1 MSSQENNIIF
11 QKTSFLS
18 GTNSS
23 YIEKL
28 YAKYVENPASIPDSW
43 RQFFEGLSDQKDNII
58 ENQGPSWAP
67 SNIKYISNG
76 DLDVYE
82 KYLPKNLNGNS
93 IKEKIVEKNRTLSSD
108 EKFDVERSTIDSVR
122 AIMMI
127 RAYRIRGHLIA
138 DLDPLQLQEKH
149 HHPELNPETYGF
161 KKEDRNRK
169 IFLDKFLGLEYATVN
184 EILEILLK
192 TYCSKIGIEFMHMS
206 DPEEKKWIQERIE
219 GKGKEANF
227 TSEGKKAIFK
237 KLVEAEGFEN
247 YCHTK
252 FVGTKRF
259 GLDGCESLIPALEQ
273 IIKVGGGLGVKEVKI
288 GMPHRGR
295 LNILANVI
303 QKPFK
308 KIFKEFSGDPGP
320 DTAGVSGDVKYHLGA
335 SADRDFNGNNV
346 HVSLTANP
354 SHLEAVNPVV
364 LGQTRAK
371 QFFHNDPQRVKV
383 VPILLHGDAAF
394 AGQGI
399 VAECFAMSGLKGH
412 NTGGTIHIIVNNQ
425 IGFTTSPSFARSSP
439 YPSEVAKMVQAPIF
453 HVNGD
458 DAESVVYCARIATEY
473 RQKFKRDV
481 VIDIICYRR
490 FGHNEGDEPSFTQP
504 LMYKKIR
511 AQATTLTIYGN
522 QLIQEGVLGKEEF
535 QNEKDN
541 FKKFLDTEFETSKSY
556 IPNQI
561 DWFTGSWSKFTTE
574 IGSDRRGVTGVDLDL
589 IHKAGEKICNLPA
602 NLNSHSTIKR
612 LFEAKKKMFE
622 TGKGFDWATAE
633 SLAFGTLLL
642 EGYPVRFVG
651 QDSSRGTFSQRHAG
665 VLDQDTGE
673 KYYPLKNLSSN
684 QGQFEIIDSF
694 LSEFGVLGFEYG
706 YSISSP
712 ETLVLWEA
720 QFGDF
725 ANGAQIIIDQF
736 ITSGEKKWTRA
747 SGLVML
753 LPHGYEGQGPEH
765 SSARIER
772 YLQSCAQ
779 ENLQVV
785 NCTTPANY
793 FHLLRRQ
800 IHRTFRKPLI
810 VFSPKSLLRHKKCVS
825 EIEDFLPENS
835 FHRILPDHADFPEYN
850 LIKLAKDEDIKRVVL
865 CSGKVY
871 FDISEK
877 RETIRNPKVQ
887 LLRIEQLYPFPVKK
901 LASFLKRFKNA
912 DEFIWCQEEPENM
925 GAWSFVE
932 KYINWTLDSVG
943 AKSKKVQY
951 VGRKPSASTATGYLK
966 KHVQQQD
973 EIISK
978 VLL

>member
-43 RQFFEGLSDQKDNII
+43 RQFFEGLGDQKDNII

-589 IHKAGEKICNLPA
+589 IHQAGEKICNLPA

-651 QDSSRGTFSQRHAG
+651 QDSSRGTFSQRHAS

-684 QGQFEIIDSF
+684 QAQFEIIDSF

>member
-28 YAKYVENPASIPDSW
+28 YAQYVENPSSIPDSW
-43 RQFFEGLSDQKDNII
+43 RQFFDGLGDQKNDII

-67 SNIKYISNG
+67 SNIKHISNG
-76 DLDVYE
+76 DLDIYE

-93 IKEKIVEKNRTLSSD
+93 IKEKIIEKNKTLSND
-108 EKFDVERSTIDSVR
+108 ERLNVERSTIDSIR

-138 DLDPLQLQEKH
+138 DLDPLQLQEKNY
-149 HHPELNPETYGF
+149 HPELNPETYGF

-169 IFLDKFLGLEYATVN
+169 IFLDKVLGLEYATVN

-192 TYCSKIGIEFMHMS
+192 TYCAKIGIEFMHMS
-206 DPEEKKWIQERIE
+206 DPEEKSWIQERIE

-227 TSEGKKAIFK
+227 TLEGKKAIFK
-237 KLVEAEGFEN
+237 KLVEAEGFES

-273 IIKVGGGLGVKEVKI
+273 IIKVGGNFGVKEIKI

-364 LGQTRAK
+364 LGQARAK
-371 QFFHNDPQRVKV
+371 QFFHNDPERIKV
-383 VPILLHGDAAF
+383 IPILLHGDASF

-425 IGFTTSPSFARSSP
+425 IGFTTSPSYARSSP

-458 DAESVVYCARIATEY
+458 DPESVVYCARIATEY

-504 LMYKKIR
+504 MMYKKIR
-511 AQATTLTIYGN
+511 NQPSTLVIYGN
-522 QLIQEGVLGKEEF
+522 QLIQEGVLRNEEF
-535 QNEKDN
+535 QEEKDN
-541 FKKFLDTEFETSKSY
+541 FKKFLDTEFETSKNY
-556 IPNQI
+556 IPNQV

-589 IHKAGEKICNLPA
+589 IREAGEKICKLPD
-602 NLNSHSTIKR
+602 NLNFHSTIKR

-633 SLAFGTLLL
+633 SLAFATLLL
-642 EGYPVRFVG
+642 EGHPVRFVG
-651 QDSSRGTFSQRHAG
+651 QDSSRGTFSQRHAS
-665 VLDQDTGE
+665 VLDQETGE
-673 KYYPLKNLSSN
+673 KYYPLKNISTK
-684 QGQFEIIDSF
+684 QAQFEIIDSF

-706 YSISSP
+706 YSLSSP

-850 LIKLAKDEDIKRVVL
+850 LIKLVRDEEIKRVVL
-865 CSGKVY
+865 CSGKIY

-877 RETIRNPKVQ
+877 RETIRNSKVQ

-901 LASFLKRFKNA
+901 
-912 DEFIWCQEEPENM
+912 
-925 GAWSFVE
+925 
-932 KYINWTLDSVG
+932 
-943 AKSKKVQY
+943 
-951 VGRKPSASTATGYLK
+951 
-966 KHVQQQD
+966 
-973 EIISK
+973 IS
-978 VLL
+978 

>member
-43 RQFFEGLSDQKDNII
+43 RQFFEGLGDQKNNII

-93 IKEKIVEKNRTLSSD
+93 IKEKIIEKNKTLSSD
-108 EKFDVERSTIDSVR
+108 EKVDVERSTIDSVR

-149 HHPELNPETYGF
+149 YHPELNPETYGF

-169 IFLDKFLGLEYATVN
+169 IFLDNVLGFEYATIN

-192 TYCSKIGIEFMHMS
+192 TYCAKIGIEFMHMS

-227 TSEGKKAIFK
+227 TTEGKKAILK
-237 KLVEAEGFEN
+237 KLIEAEGFEN

-273 IIKVGGGLGVKEVKI
+273 IVKVGGNLGVKEIKI

-320 DTAGVSGDVKYHLGA
+320 DAAGVSGDVKYHLGA
-335 SADRDFNGNNV
+335 SADRDFNGNSV

-371 QFFHNDPQRVKV
+371 QFFHNDPQRIKV
-383 VPILLHGDAAF
+383 IPVLLHGDAAF

-458 DAESVVYCARIATEY
+458 DPESVVYCSRIATEY

-511 AQATTLTIYGN
+511 SQATTLTIYGN
-522 QLIQEGVLGKEEF
+522 QLIQEGVLRDDEF
-535 QNEKDN
+535 QKEKDN
-541 FKKFLDTEFETSKSY
+541 FKKFLDTEFDSSKSY

-574 IGSDRRGVTGVDLDL
+574 IGSDRRGVTGVDLEL
-589 IHKAGEKICNLPA
+589 IHQAGEKICYLPE
-602 NLNSHSTIKR
+602 NFNFHSTIKR

-651 QDSSRGTFSQRHAG
+651 QDSSRGTFSQRHAA
-665 VLDQDTGE
+665 VLDQNTGE
-673 KYYPLKNLSSN
+673 KYYPLKNLSSE
-684 QGQFEIIDSF
+684 QAQFEIIDSF

-706 YSISSP
+706 YSLSSP

-800 IHRTFRKPLI
+800 IHRKFRKPLI

-850 LIKLAKDEDIKRVVL
+850 LIKLVKDEEIKRVVL

-932 KYINWTLDSVG
+932 KYINWTLNLIG

>member
-43 RQFFEGLSDQKDNII
+43 RQFFEGLGDQKDNII

-589 IHKAGEKICNLPA
+589 IHQAGEKICNLPA